1 MVPDIALLKNKQQ
14 QIQLPN
20 INSATPSPGSI
31 VSTSSPESPSS
42 SSPSCPGR
50 SGSTSSFPSSPENFS
65 SHHSNTH
72 HHNSND
78 YSFYHHQQR
87 SPRPPTNYHRLST
100 NKLPVCLV
108 KSQLLDRIQNNE
120 TLIII
125 GETGSGKTT
134 QIPQFLYEHLSS
146 SKYHQPSTLSNGNC
160 TSSSKVIIGIT
171 QPRRVAAVS
180 VAQRVSQE
188 IQCRIGDL
196 VGYKIRFD
204 DCTSSNT
211 RIKYMTDGILLR
223 EAIHDP
229 LLSNYRVIILDEA
242 HERTVQSDLL
252 FGIVKQAQRLRSGQK
267 RPLDEDSDSSNGGQ
281 RHYEP
286 LKIII
291 MSATMDVDNF
301 SRYFNQAPVIYI
313 EGRVYPIEIFYTES
327 KHTDYA
333 TACLSTLFQIHQE
346 EDELTFGDESTR
358 QNNDFSL
365 IGGDILVFCT
375 GQEEIES
382 MIKIVQ
388 SYSAQTNIMKTSKG
402 TVKTLKAYPLYSALP
417 KTKQQRIFD
426 RNLNDCFR
434 RVIFATNIAETSIT
448 IPNIRYV
455 IDTGKFKS
463 KIFSPKTGFEIMRVE
478 NISKAQACQ
487 RSGRAGRLAPG
498 KCYRLY
504 TRPEYRSFSPFPI
517 PEIQKCSIYSVL
529 LQLIALGISNVQAFD
544 FIDSPSIENIQS
556 SLKKLMK
563 MKAIEKENDSD
574 VDYKLTKL
582 GRTMVKFPID
592 PRYALLL
599 IEAQKFRCTEEII
612 TIISMLSVDNVFDT
626 SMTNEKVIAIHRKF
640 ASSEGD
646 LIKLL
651 NVFRRYRE
659 AQQKMTWCQENYL
672 RSYQLKQAGDIR
684 QQLVDLCK
692 QASIDLVSTPST
704 ETVRKCLAIASGVGV
719 GLGANIAEFQRDGDF
734 RTITFGQNDRP
745 SMTVFIHPSSC
756 LFSQKPE
763 CVLFVELVQT
773 NKSYMRNLCLI
784 DRKWLL
790 E

>member
-1 MVPDIALLKNKQQ
+1 MVPDIALVKNKQQ
-14 QIQLPN
+14 LQLPN

-31 VSTSSPESPSS
+31 ISTSSPESLSS

-50 SGSTSSFPSSPENFS
+50 SESASSFPSSPENFS
-65 SHHSNTH
+65 SHNSNTH

-78 YSFYHHQQR
+78 YSSNHHIQR
-87 SPRPPTNYHRLST
+87 PPRPYINYHRLST

-108 KSQLLDRIQNNE
+108 KSQLLDRIQKNE

-134 QIPQFLYEHLSS
+134 QIPQFLYEHLIS
-146 SKYHQPSTLSNGNC
+146 SKFYQPSTLSNRNR
-160 TSSSKVIIGIT
+160 SSKETIAIT

-180 VAQRVSQE
+180 VAQRVAKE
-188 IQCRIGDL
+188 LQCQIGDL

-204 DCTSSNT
+204 DCTSHNT
-211 RIKYMTDGILLR
+211 RIKYMTDGMLLR
-223 EAIHDP
+223 EAISDP

-267 RPLDEDSDSSNGGQ
+267 RPLDEDSGSSNDH
-281 RHYEP
+281 RYHEP

-313 EGRVYPIEIFYTES
+313 EGRVHPIEIFYTES
-327 KHTDYA
+327 KQTDYVA
-333 TACLSTLFQIHQE
+333 ACLTTLFQIHQE
-346 EDELTFGDESTR
+346 EDELTVMDEQTR
-358 QNNDFSL
+358 KNNDFIR
-365 IGGDILVFCT
+365 IGGDVLVFCT
-375 GQEEIES
+375 GQEEIEN

-388 SYSAQTNIMKTSKG
+388 NYSAQTNTMKTSRG
-402 TVKTLKAYPLYSALP
+402 TFKTLKAYPLYSALP
-417 KTKQQRIFD
+417 KIKQQRIFD
-426 RNLNDCFR
+426 RNPNDCFR

-463 KIFSPKTGFEIMRVE
+463 KFFLPKTGFEIMRVE

-504 TRPEYRSFSPFPI
+504 TRPEYRSFTSFPV
-517 PEIQKCSIYSVL
+517 PEIQKCSISTVL
-529 LQLIALGISNVQAFD
+529 LQLIALGVSNVQAFD
-544 FIDSPSIENIQS
+544 FIDSPSAENIES

-563 MKAIEKENDSD
+563 MKAIEKVNDSD

-582 GRTMVKFPID
+582 GQTMVMFPID

-599 IEAQKFRCTEEII
+599 IKAQKFRCTEEII
-612 TIISMLSVDNVFDT
+612 TIIAMLSVDNVFDT
-626 SMTNEKVIAIHRKF
+626 SMTDENAIAIHRKF

-672 RSYQLKQAGDIR
+672 RAYQLKQAEEIR

-692 QASIDLVSTPST
+692 QAYIDLVSTPST
-704 ETVRKCLAIASGVGV
+704 ENVRKCLAIASGVGV
-719 GLGANIAEFQRDGDF
+719 GLGANIAELQRDGDY

-745 SMTVFIHPSSC
+745 SMNVFIHPSSC

-763 CVLFVELVQT
+763 CIMFVELVQT

-784 DRKWLL
+784 DRKWLI

>member
-1 MVPDIALLKNKQQ
+1 MVPDITLLKNKQ

-20 INSATPSPGSI
+20 INPAIPSPGSI
-31 VSTSSPESPSS
+31 VSTSSPESQSS

-50 SGSTSSFPSSPENFS
+50 SGSGSSFPSSPENFS

-72 HHNSND
+72 HHHNNNSND
-78 YSFYHHQQR
+78 YSSNHHQQR
-87 SPRPPTNYHRLST
+87 TYANYHRLST

-108 KSQLLDRIQNNE
+108 KNQLIDRIQKNE

-134 QIPQFLYEHLSS
+134 QIPQFLYEHLTS
-146 SKYHQPSTLSNGNC
+146 SKFYQSSTLSNGNQSNKE
-160 TSSSKVIIGIT
+160 TIAIT

-180 VAQRVSQE
+180 VAQRVAKELHCQ
-188 IQCRIGDL
+188 IGGL

-204 DCTSSNT
+204 DCTSPNT
-211 RIKYMTDGILLR
+211 RIKYLTDGMLLR
-223 EAIHDP
+223 EAIGDP

-267 RPLDEDSDSSNGGQ
+267 RPLDDDSDSSNNH

-301 SRYFNQAPVIYI
+301 SRYFNHAPVIYI
-313 EGRVYPIEIFYTES
+313 EGRVHPIEIFYTES
-327 KHTDYA
+327 KQTDYVA
-333 TACLSTLFQIHQE
+333 ACLSTLFQIHQE
-346 EDELTFGDESTR
+346 EDELDVIDEQTR
-358 QNNDFSL
+358 NNNDFSR

-388 SYSAQTNIMKTSKG
+388 NYSAQTKAMKTSKG
-402 TVKTLKAYPLYSALP
+402 TIKTLKPYPLYSALP
-417 KTKQQRIFD
+417 KDKQHRIFD
-426 RNLNDCFR
+426 RNPNDCFR

-463 KIFSPKTGFEIMRVE
+463 KFFSPKTGFEIMRVE

-504 TRPEYRSFSPFPI
+504 TRPEYRSFSSFPI
-517 PEIQKCSIYSVL
+517 PEIQKCNLSTVL
-529 LQLIALGISNVQAFD
+529 LQLIALGISNVQSFN
-544 FIDSPSIENIQS
+544 FIDSPSIENIES

-563 MKAIEKENDSD
+563 MKAIEKVNDSD

-582 GRTMVKFPID
+582 GQTMVIFPID

-599 IEAQKFRCTEEII
+599 IKAQKFRCTEEII
-612 TIISMLSVDNVFDT
+612 TIIAMLSVDNVFDT
-626 SMTNEKVIAIHRKF
+626 STNNENVIAIHRKF

-672 RSYQLKQAGDIR
+672 RAYQLKQAGEIR

-692 QASIDLVSTPST
+692 QAYIDLSSTPST
-704 ETVRKCLAIASGVGV
+704 ENVRKCLAIGSGVGV
-719 GLGANIAEFQRDGDF
+719 GLGANIAEFQRDGDY
-734 RTITFGQNDRP
+734 RTVTFGQNDRP

-763 CVLFVELVQT
+763 CIMFVELVQT